1 MRFILYYDGPLP
13 SAANKT
19 RMSAKH
25 DIRKRLHPQLLQL
38 FRDHPA
44 LPKLPAPLDWAG
56 WGKWGW
62 PQWGDPWSESSAV
75 VKIGDLH
82 FVPLIRA
89 SLKLVCELDV
99 LFLRPGAPGVMER
112 GDRFDID
119 NRLLTLFDALA
130 LPNGDNKNY
139 SINDRA
145 LSRTDPI
152 FCLLAGCGKTSIPH

>member
-1 MRFILYYDGPLP
+1 MLSPSFTEDIMCPENGQELNRELVELMRFILYYDGPLP

-75 VKIGDLH
+75 VK
-82 FVPLIRA
+82 
-89 SLKLVCELDV
+89 
-99 LFLRPGAPGVMER
+99 
-112 GDRFDID
+112 
-119 NRLLTLFDALA
+119 
-130 LPNGDNKNY
+130 
-139 SINDRA
+139 
-145 LSRTDPI
+145 
-152 FCLLAGCGKTSIPH
+152 